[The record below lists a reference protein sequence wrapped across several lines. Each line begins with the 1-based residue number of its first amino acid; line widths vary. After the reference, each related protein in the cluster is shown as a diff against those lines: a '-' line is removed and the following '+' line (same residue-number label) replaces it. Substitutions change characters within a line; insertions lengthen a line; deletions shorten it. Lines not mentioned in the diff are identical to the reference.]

1 MEHPARTAIPGWS
14 AAHAR
19 GGVDRLFAGPGE
31 MRAFCR
37 GYDWAATSL
46 GPVDAWPQSLRTAVD
61 LCLGSAFACF
71 VWWGTDLLQIYNDA
85 GLAIARGKHPLAF
98 ATSASQA
105 WSDVWDVAR
114 PMVEHVVATGEAV
127 SGEDLEVGL
136 ARGGPDQQAY
146 FTFSFSALHDETGAV
161 AGVFV
166 IAIETTAKVQ
176 AERRQQAVIARLR
189 EANEEVARSLGRM
202 RESEDRYRTLFE
214 SIDEGFCL
222 IEVQFDD
229 DGAASDYRF
238 LEANPAFERHT
249 GIPDPIGRTIRE
261 LVPGHEAHWFE
272 IFGQVARTGVPAR
285 FEETATALGRD
296 YDVYAFRL
304 GAPELRRVAILFS
317 DVTERRRTEAALRE
331 SEARYRTLADLSPD
345 ASWVNLDGKLV
356 YANQTAARVMGAASA
371 EELIG
376 RQALDIVEPEYRDFL
391 RDRAMRLLA
400 TGGTAGVTEM
410 RWRRL
415 DGSVID
421 VESTA
426 SLIPWAGRTAIQVV
440 FRDVT
445 ARKRAER
452 EERALREREA
462 RLAAALEAERTALLE
477 EVFRWAPSFL
487 HVLRGPA
494 MVIEFAN
501 EAYHR
506 LVGHRDVIGR
516 PAFEAMPEARAGGY
530 PSRIAH
536 VMATGEPFYGRE
548 LPVTL
553 ARTPG
558 APPEVRLIDVVYLP
572 LIDADGTCTRVL
584 GHGTDV
590 TDHVRAR
597 RHAEAERDAVRRQL
611 SAAEEDERRR
621 LARELHDQLGQHL
634 TALALGLTEVH
645 RLLDAGLSAKARLAQ
660 LDDLAQLMT
669 RDARYLALELRPP
682 ELDDVGLES
691 AIASYV
697 EQWRT
702 RYGVD
707 AEVAIT
713 GVAAERPLPPEL
725 GTAIYRIVQEALT
738 NVARHAKAR
747 QASVMLGK
755 DESEVRLIVEDD
767 GRGFDLDATMDLVR
781 RQRRLGLAGMRERA
795 ALVGGTLEVE
805 TRPGSGTTI
814 YVRMPL
820 ERS

>member
-1 MEHPARTAIPGWS
+1 M
-14 AAHAR
+14 
-19 GGVDRLFAGPGE
+19 FAGPGE

-37 GYDWAATSL
+37 SYDWAATPL
-46 GPVDAWPQSLRTAVD
+46 GPVATWPQSLRTAVD
-61 LCLGSAFACF
+61 LCLGSAFASF

-85 GLAIARGKHPLAF
+85 GVAIARGKHPLAF
-98 ATSASQA
+98 AAPAERA
-105 WSDVWDVAR
+105 WADVWEVAR

-127 SGEDLEVGL
+127 SGEDLEIVL
-136 ARGGPDQQAY
+136 ARGGPDGPAT
-146 FTFSFSALHDETGAV
+146 FTFSFSALHDESGAV

-166 IAIETTAKVQ
+166 TAIETTAKVQ
-176 AERRQQAVIARLR
+176 AERRQQAVIDRLR
-189 EANEEVARSLGRM
+189 EANEEVARSLSRM

-222 IEVQFDD
+222 IEVLFDD
-229 DGAASDYRF
+229 AGNANDYRF

-249 GIPDPIGRTIRE
+249 GIPDAVGRTIRE
-261 LVPGHEAHWFE
+261 IVPAHEQHWFE
-272 IFGQVARTGVPAR
+272 IYGQVARTGVPAR

-304 GAPELRRVAILFS
+304 GAPELRRVAVLFS
-317 DVTERRRTEAALRE
+317 DVTARRRTEAALRE

-356 YANQTAARVMGAASA
+356 YANQTAAKVMGAASS

-376 RQALDIVEPEYRDFL
+376 RRALDIVEPEYREFL
-391 RDRAMRLLA
+391 RERAVRLLA
-400 TGGTAGVTEM
+400 SGGTAGVTEM

-426 SLIPWAGRTAIQVV
+426 SLVPWAGRTAIQVV

-462 RLAAALEAERTALLE
+462 RLAAALDAERTALLE

-487 HVLRGPA
+487 HVLRGPE

-501 EAYHR
+501 EAYFQ

-530 PSRIAH
+530 PARIAH

-558 APPEVRLIDVVYLP
+558 APPEERLIDVVYLP
-572 LIDADGTCTRVL
+572 LVDADGTCTRVL

-645 RLLDAGLSAKARLAQ
+645 RLLDAGRPATARLTQ
-660 LDDLAQLMT
+660 LDELAQLMT

-691 AIASYV
+691 AVASYV

-707 AEVAIT
+707 AELAIT
-713 GVAAERPLPPEL
+713 GASAERPLPPEL

-747 QASVMLGK
+747 QVSVMLGK
-755 DESEVRLIVEDD
+755 EESEVRLIVEDD
-767 GRGFDLDATMDLVR
+767 GRGFDLDATMELAR

-795 ALVGGTLEVE
+795 ALVGGILEVE

-820 ERS
+820 ERN